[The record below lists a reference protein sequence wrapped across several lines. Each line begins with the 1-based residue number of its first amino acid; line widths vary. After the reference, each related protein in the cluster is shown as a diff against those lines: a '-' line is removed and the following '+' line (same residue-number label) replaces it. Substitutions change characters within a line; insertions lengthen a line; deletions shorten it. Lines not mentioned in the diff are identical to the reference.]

1 MKRGCLSVL
10 PTKTCMIYITSVTR
24 LAQANRQLCASISIE
39 LHGLPL
45 ATSDQAIC
53 AAQFEFVT
61 GNSSNRNS
69 ERLIRDVCILLYL
82 HLLAVHDY
90 APHESDHTACAV
102 TCSCIQ
108 VAMSRLCLLSVEEAE
123 GHSLCEGRKL
133 HCAKQND
140 TFRCLIAWILAK
152 TASC

>member
-1 MKRGCLSVL
+1 
-10 PTKTCMIYITSVTR
+10 MIGQS
-24 LAQANRQLCASISIE
+24 NRQFCASISIE

-69 ERLIRDVCILLYL
+69 ERFIRMVCILLHL
-82 HLLAVHDY
+82 HLLAVHDN

-102 TCSCIQ
+102 TCVQ

-133 HCAKQND
+133 HEAKQND
-140 TFRCLIAWILAK
+140 TFRCLIGWILAK

>member
-1 MKRGCLSVL
+1 MIGAIEQAVLCLNL
-10 PTKTCMIYITSVTR
+10 DRAARTSAR
-24 LAQANRQLCASISIE
+24 HLNLS
-39 LHGLPL
+39 
-45 ATSDQAIC
+45 AIC

-69 ERLIRDVCILLYL
+69 ERFIRMVCILLHL
-82 HLLAVHDY
+82 HLLAVHDN

-102 TCSCIQ
+102 TCVQ

-133 HCAKQND
+133 H
-140 TFRCLIAWILAK
+140 
-152 TASC
+152 

>member
-1 MKRGCLSVL
+1 MKRSCLSVL
-10 PTKTCMIYITSVTR
+10 PTKTCMIYNTSVTR
-24 LAQANRQLCASISIE
+24 LAQSNRQFCASISIE

-45 ATSDQAIC
+45 ATSDHAIC

-69 ERLIRDVCILLYL
+69 ERLIRIVCILLHL

-90 APHESDHTACAV
+90 APHGSVYTACAV
-102 TCSCIQ
+102 TCIQ

-133 HCAKQND
+133 HYAKQND
-140 TFRCLIAWILAK
+140 TFRCLFAWILAK